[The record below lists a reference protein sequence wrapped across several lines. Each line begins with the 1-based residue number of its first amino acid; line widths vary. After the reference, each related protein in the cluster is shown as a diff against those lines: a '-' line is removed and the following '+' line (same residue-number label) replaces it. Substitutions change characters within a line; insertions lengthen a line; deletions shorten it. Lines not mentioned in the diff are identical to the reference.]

1 MRRPVF
7 STLLLRRAARRFGR
21 PLAILLV
28 LHVIGTAGYRWIGG
42 PDNSLIDCLYMTFI
56 TIATIGFGEVIDL
69 KDSPAGRVFTILL
82 GAAGIANTWY
92 LLSVLTAFILEGE
105 INNALRRRRMLKA
118 IAQLSDH
125 YIVCGI
131 GRVGTTVTH
140 ELAMTGR
147 PFLVVDIDRNRID
160 EHREH
165 NPNVVFLHGDAA
177 EDAVLAEAGIARAA
191 GVFAITG
198 DDAKNLVISLS
209 AKQLNPAARVVARCH
224 EVSYI
229 EKMRR
234 VGADAIV
241 SPDFSGGIDIAAS
254 MLRPQVV
261 NFLEDMMRSE
271 EAYRFEQVAVPTR
284 LAGKTIESL
293 EPRTRDHV
301 LIGLKAGARWHYNP
315 PDDHLVQAGDVLL
328 YMVTPAA
335 RDKLVGRFAG

>member
-1 MRRPVF
+1 
-7 STLLLRRAARRFGR
+7 
-21 PLAILLV
+21 
-28 LHVIGTAGYRWIGG
+28 
-42 PDNSLIDCLYMTFI
+42 
-56 TIATIGFGEVIDL
+56 
-69 KDSPAGRVFTILL
+69 
-82 GAAGIANTWY
+82 
-92 LLSVLTAFILEGE
+92 
-105 INNALRRRRMLKA
+105 MLKA

-224 EVSYI
+224 EARKHIASNRLRCQLAWR
-229 EKMRR
+229 EKLS
-234 VGADAIV
+234 
-241 SPDFSGGIDIAAS
+241 SPWN
-254 MLRPQVV
+254 R
-261 NFLEDMMRSE
+261 
-271 EAYRFEQVAVPTR
+271 
-284 LAGKTIESL
+284 
-293 EPRTRDHV
+293 
-301 LIGLKAGARWHYNP
+301 
-315 PDDHLVQAGDVLL
+315 
-328 YMVTPAA
+328 
-335 RDKLVGRFAG
+335 GRATTS